1 MVSCYLITLLS
12 LTLFDLVCVILVF
25 EGCCSFFL
33 FFLAATDRINKVKVH
48 VSMKFLNLFN
58 VKYQIRRASLPIY
71 MLI

>member
-25 EGCCSFFL
+25 EGCCSFF
-33 FFLAATDRINKVKVH
+33 FLAATDRINQVKVY
-48 VSMKFLNLFN
+48 VRMKFLNLFN
-58 VKYQIRRASLPIY
+58 VKYQIRRAGLPIY

>member
-33 FFLAATDRINKVKVH
+33 FLFATVRINKVKVH

-58 VKYQIRRASLPIY
+58 VKYQIRRAGLPIY